1 LIVSDKKK
9 QTNLHAT
16 AYTTLF
22 QRISPMDTCE
32 FSYISR
38 ADSMPKRALGI
49 ERSWEELKEEMGRTG
64 PGYPGAIYFKT
75 ISFQGPQLFAVV
87 NDKSVF
93 YHNHGEWH
101 RYMTACDIKFGTM
114 ESSDLNPDRATS
126 EDAVIPQSIDESD
139 WVFVSQDK

>member
-1 LIVSDKKK
+1 
-9 QTNLHAT
+9 
-16 AYTTLF
+16 
-22 QRISPMDTCE
+22 
-32 FSYISR
+32 
-38 ADSMPKRALGI
+38 MPKRALGI